1 MKKFK
6 SRITFSILIVV
17 LIGIFFVSYNFLTN
31 NKFNNKL
38 KYDNSNIKDP
48 AAPRIDD
55 PIELGDNETE
65 LKKKIINLPT
75 NTKYVGF
82 ETEPDTATK
91 GDKTVNLNVVFNDN
105 TYKKYT
111 LNYKVYE
118 VKWIKPKIE
127 ADVKTQTVRDGDT
140 INNVTWTA
148 ENISNSYDHTNYV
161 INKVNPMLA
170 NYILNPHTLVYDS
183 FTAPGGQ
190 GTLRAKININWRN
203 NEEEQRVI
211 EIVNYTAYEQNYDFT
226 ESKTKLIV
234 NRDTDNDG
242 RIDSEDDDDDDDG
255 FTDEQERLY
264 GSNPKD
270 AQSKPNQAAL
280 YKINVLQKK
289 TLKYYVNDIP
299 NVLDAIT
306 SDKALNNANKIK
318 KITVKQDITTDQKG
332 EKIAK
337 VEFEFEDCSTLEVE
351 VIARVFEKEI
361 VAPKLLVSRDS
372 QEVIEGKTIQ
382 DVIFNRENVDTTG
395 SEYVDKKID
404 DVINQTLT
412 FKSSLLPISPS
423 ATVKENTQAK
433 DYSSP
438 VNANTMYPTSTI
450 YSNAQWGNNERATF
464 VLEGEIEYKTKG
476 TVKKQSIITLLRDT
490 DKDGIPDETDDD
502 DDGDGVSDE
511 DEKNKYH
518 TDPKDSTSKPT
529 EAELHGNEVT
539 TKEFTIYE
547 NDPINI
553 LDGITLMPSGATKKI
568 IKNVDNTT
576 KGLKEGEVEVT
587 FKDNSKKTYKIKVKV
602 YKKVYVR
609 PKLVVKENT
618 NNEVL
623 EGKSIQT
630 IKFGLEEPTN
640 LGKDNEQYIERI
652 RDNPTLSGAT
662 VSTEDL
668 DKLVTGLNSD
678 LNPNVSIDVSGNPII
693 NWLNDNTKERIQV
706 NLKAT
711 LTSDHD
717 PTPEEVTTS
726 FTVLRDTDKDGT
738 ADEIDDDDDGDG
750 VSDEDERR
758 TGHNPKDPADKPTKA
773 ELDNTVIN
781 TKVLRTYV
789 NEPIDLKEGL
799 INQPFNT
806 TLELGDN
813 ADFSTK
819 GSTSG
824 TVKVKYSDGSFKTVK
839 VNVNVFEKR
848 YIKPNVTATPSTQN
862 VIESKNITE
871 VTLDKSIV
879 NGSIDNENYIEY
891 IVDNVVSEGFDNL
904 NGLTFDNNQLKGKLN
919 LTWANNN
926 EENKTVTLTH
936 KIKYQHLPDTDTTVK
951 FNVDRDT
958 DGDGIKDSEDD
969 DDDGDGFTD
978 QEEKDNNSDPKD
990 SSSIPS
996 QADIYKLR
1004 HLKTKKLR
1012 AYVGDT
1018 VDIKQGITSPLTGH
1032 NIEKVSIFKNT
1043 NTSVKGDDKPGTVR
1057 ITFKDSSH
1065 LDVEILTDVYEKQYI
1080 KGNLIASPDNQT
1092 AIEKKHI
1099 NQVIFQVNKVNE
1111 NIDEDNNIEY
1121 IPDEIESNTVE
1132 TQNATNLAVTDIS
1145 NTLTIGKL
1153 VTGIPNITWANN
1165 TDGYKTITVTN
1176 KIKYKHLGIDEKTVN
1191 IKILRDT
1198 DGDSTPDTL
1207 DEDDDDDG
1215 YTDDEEIAA
1224 GTDPKDPTS
1233 KPNNATT
1240 GKVITQ
1246 ILKGYVGDNLDE
1258 KLAIKSKPENGTLE
1272 VIKEFDTTSKGQ
1284 KEGTVR
1290 VKYPDN
1296 SFKDYKV
1303 LANIYEKQYLIHD
1316 VSVEND
1322 NQRVTEGKNITPINV
1337 NKTLNGT
1344 PGIDTDQ
1351 YIEKMVDPL
1360 NNENYDKL
1368 YNLVNSSNVLSGKVK
1383 IADWQAKEETR
1394 NITINYTRDYLHHGS
1409 LTTPIHLTVDRDTDN
1424 DGIPD
1429 KDDDDDDGDGVSD
1442 ADETR
1447 TGHDPKNPADKPT
1460 KSELDNTVINI
1471 NNGLETMVNK
1481 PIDITTAVINK
1492 PAGTTVHIKT
1502 PVDFS
1507 TKGPKTGVVEIRYSD
1522 GSKKEYNVPVKVYDL
1537 EYVKPS
1543 VTVTNSNTNVLE
1555 GKPIQNIKF
1564 NKTAP
1569 DLTTDEINFIK
1580 KKLDQT
1586 VSEDINITG
1595 ANINKST
1602 DEVNGIPTVNW
1613 VGQEES
1619 KTVVVKKVITYE
1631 HLPKTEVSTVFTI
1644 DRDTDNDGTADK
1656 DDDDD
1661 DGDGV
1666 SDADE
1671 TKTGHNPKDP
1681 TDKPTKAELDESLI
1695 TKQTLEAYV
1704 GDNVDITTGITNKP
1718 SNTTLEV
1725 VTPVTTTS
1733 KGLKQG
1739 VVKVKYPDGSF
1750 KNVTIDVKVYQK
1762 EYVKPIINVNNSN
1775 SPIIDKHAI
1784 QDITFTKVNPEV
1796 GKNDITYVEKILDTE
1811 TTNTVSNLSGLTY
1824 SADKISGNVTVNWI
1838 GQEESKT
1845 ITLTNTRTYAHLP
1858 STTTT
1863 TSIVVNRDTDNDG
1876 TIDSEDDDDDGD
1888 GISDADETR
1897 TGHDP
1902 KNPADKPT
1910 QSELD
1915 HANIVSNVL
1924 NVEVNDPVDIT
1935 TAITNKPAGTTVRVK
1950 TPVSTTTKGQKT
1962 GVVEIVYPDN
1972 SVKEVPVK
1980 VNVYEVKY
1988 LVPNVTVTNPNTEVI
2003 EPDNIKDVNINV
2015 SEVNERVDEV
2025 NFIKYKKDEL
2035 LSETITNLNGLTN
2048 DSNRK
2053 LSGKFNYTFTGNEET
2068 KVIDMPYTRVYRHN
2082 PPTVKNI
2089 KIKLLRD
2096 TDKDKIPDIRDDD
2109 KDGDGYSNAIE
2120 IAKGSDPYD
2129 PNSVPTLTKKEQLDE
2144 LIKKLEKL
2152 IDDTKKNPY
2161 DNKNKTDVDH
2171 LKNETLPD
2179 KENKKNEIKNSYNIS
2194 TPDSE
2199 IEKKKK
2205 EVQKHIDDINKEINK
2220 LRDKANFEELDKEKT
2235 KPIEE
2240 DLYTPETVKPLKDK
2254 IEEANKMNRDTST
2267 QQEVDDM
2274 TRIIKDLRDKLEL
2287 DKKKLKD
2294 KIDEL
2299 DKKIDDGKCLSE
2311 ECKKTSEKAKNGYN
2325 NPNLTKDEYVQLIN
2339 EINAVLQK
2347 NDNIKNP
2354 RTSSS
2359 QFIIVI
2365 IASLILVVGYIM
2377 LKTKKSYLR

>member
-55 PIELGDNETE
+55 PIEVGDNETE

-118 VKWIKPKIE
+118 VKWVKPKIE

-289 TLKYYVNDIP
+289 TLKYYVNDTP

-382 DVIFNRENVDTTG
+382 DVIFNRESVDTTG

-438 VNANTMYPTSTI
+438 VNANTMYPTSTV

-490 DKDGIPDETDDD
+490 DKDEIPDETDDD

-678 LNPNVSIDVSGNPII
+678 LNPNVSIDVSGNSII
-693 NWLNDNTKERIQV
+693 DWLTDNTKERIQV

-758 TGHNPKDPADKPTKA
+758 TGHNPKNPADKPTKA

-789 NEPIDLKEGL
+789 NKPIDLKEGL

-1165 TDGYKTITVTN
+1165 TDEDKTITVTN

-1246 ILKGYVGDNLDE
+1246 ILKGYVGDDLDE

-1284 KEGTVR
+1284 KEGKVR

-1368 YNLVNSSNVLSGKVK
+1368 YNLTNSSNVLSGKVK

-1409 LTTPIHLTVDRDTDN
+1409 LTTAIHLTVDRDTDN
-1424 DGIPD
+1424 DGTAD

-1447 TGHDPKNPADKPT
+1447 TGHNPKDPTDKPT
-1460 KSELDNTVINI
+1460 KAELDNTVINI

-1502 PVDFS
+1502 PVDSS

-1537 EYVKPS
+1537 EYVKPT
-1543 VTVTNSNTNVLE
+1543 VTVTNGNTNVLE

-1718 SNTTLEV
+1718 ANTTLEV

-1775 SPIIDKHAI
+1775 SPIIDKHSI

-1796 GKNDITYVEKILDTE
+1796 GKNDTTYVEKILDTE
-1811 TTNTVSNLSGLTY
+1811 TTNTVSNLNGLTY

-2015 SEVNERVDEV
+2015 SEVNEKVDEV

-2068 KVIDMPYTRVYRHN
+2068 KVIDMPYNRVYRHN

-2220 LRDKANFEELDKEKT
+2220 LRDKANFEELDKEKA
-2235 KPIEE
+2235 KHIEE
-2240 DLYTPETVKPLKDK
+2240 DLYTPKTVKPLKDK

>member
-118 VKWIKPKIE
+118 VKWVKPKIE

-289 TLKYYVNDIP
+289 TLKYYVNDTP

-382 DVIFNRENVDTTG
+382 DVIFNRESVDTTG

-438 VNANTMYPTSTI
+438 VNANTMYPTSTV

-490 DKDGIPDETDDD
+490 DKDGTPDETDDD

-623 EGKSIQT
+623 EGKNIQT

-640 LGKDNEQYIERI
+640 LGKDNEQYIEKI

-1165 TDGYKTITVTN
+1165 TDEDKTITVTN

-1198 DGDSTPDTL
+1198 DSDSTPDTL

-1368 YNLVNSSNVLSGKVK
+1368 YNLANSSNTLSGKIK

-1460 KSELDNTVINI
+1460 KAELDNTVINI

-1522 GSKKEYNVPVKVYDL
+1522 GSKKEYNIPVKVYDL

-1704 GDNVDITTGITNKP
+1704 GDNVDIATGITNKP
-1718 SNTTLEV
+1718 ANTTLEV

-1750 KNVTIDVKVYQK
+1750 KNITIDVKVYQK

-1796 GKNDITYVEKILDTE
+1796 GKNDTTYVEKILDTE

-1824 SADKISGNVTVNWI
+1824 SADKISGNVIVNWV

-2129 PNSVPTLTKKEQLDE
+2129 SNSVPTLTKKEQLDE

-2179 KENKKNEIKNSYNIS
+2179 KENKKNDIKNSYNIS

-2220 LRDKANFEELDKEKT
+2220 LRDKANFEELDKEKA

-2274 TRIIKDLRDKLEL
+2274 TRIIKDLRDKLAL

>member
-55 PIELGDNETE
+55 PIEVGDNETE
-65 LKKKIINLPT
+65 LKKRIINLPT

-289 TLKYYVNDIP
+289 TLKYYVNDTP

-372 QEVIEGKTIQ
+372 QEVIEGKIIQ
-382 DVIFNRENVDTTG
+382 DVIFNRESVDTTG

-438 VNANTMYPTSTI
+438 VNANTMYPTSTV

-464 VLEGEIEYKTKG
+464 ILEGEIEYKTKG

-693 NWLNDNTKERIQV
+693 DWLNDNTKERIQV

-750 VSDEDERR
+750 VSDDDERR

-871 VTLDKSIV
+871 VALDKSTV

-1018 VDIKQGITSPLTGH
+1018 VDIKQGITSPLTVH

-1165 TDGYKTITVTN
+1165 TDEYKTITVTN

-1351 YIEKMVDPL
+1351 YIEKIVDPL

-1368 YNLVNSSNVLSGKVK
+1368 YNLINSSNVLSGKVK

-1409 LTTPIHLTVDRDTDN
+1409 LTTAIHLTVDRDTDN
-1424 DGIPD
+1424 DGTPD

-1460 KSELDNTVINI
+1460 KAELDNTVINI

-1555 GKPIQNIKF
+1555 GKTIQNIKF

-1671 TKTGHNPKDP
+1671 TKTGHDPKDP

-1718 SNTTLEV
+1718 ANTTLEV

-1796 GKNDITYVEKILDTE
+1796 GKNDTTYVEKILDTE
-1811 TTNTVSNLSGLTY
+1811 TTNTVSNLNGLTY

-1915 HANIVSNVL
+1915 HANIVSDVL

-2015 SEVNERVDEV
+2015 SEVNERVDEA

-2053 LSGKFNYTFTGNEET
+2053 LSGKFNYIFTGSEET

-2179 KENKKNEIKNSYNIS
+2179 KENKKNDIKNSYNNS

-2220 LRDKANFEELDKEKT
+2220 LRDKANFEELDKEKA

>member
-118 VKWIKPKIE
+118 VKWVKPKIE

-140 INNVTWTA
+140 INNVTWTT

-190 GTLRAKININWRN
+190 GTLRAKFNINWRN

-289 TLKYYVNDIP
+289 TLKYYVNDTP

-382 DVIFNRENVDTTG
+382 DVIFNRESVDTTG

-438 VNANTMYPTSTI
+438 VNANTMYPTSTV

-490 DKDGIPDETDDD
+490 DKDEIPDETDDD

-652 RDNPTLSGAT
+652 RDNPTLSGVT
-662 VSTEDL
+662 GSTEDL
-668 DKLVTGLNSD
+668 DKLVTGLNSN

-824 TVKVKYSDGSFKTVK
+824 TVKVKYSDGSFKIVK

-1043 NTSVKGDDKPGTVR
+1043 NTSVKGDDKSGTVR

-1132 TQNATNLAVTDIS
+1132 TANATNLAVTDIS

-1153 VTGIPNITWANN
+1153 VTGIPNITWPNN
-1165 TDGYKTITVTN
+1165 TDEDKTITVTN

-1258 KLAIKSKPENGTLE
+1258 KLAIKSKPENATLE

-1409 LTTPIHLTVDRDTDN
+1409 LTTAIHLTVDRDTDN

-1447 TGHDPKNPADKPT
+1447 TGHDPKDPTDKPT
-1460 KSELDNTVINI
+1460 KAELDNTVINI

-1543 VTVTNSNTNVLE
+1543 VTVTNNNTNVLE

-1704 GDNVDITTGITNKP
+1704 GDNVDIATGITNKP
-1718 SNTTLEV
+1718 ANTTLEV

-1750 KNVTIDVKVYQK
+1750 KNITIDVKVYQK

-1796 GKNDITYVEKILDTE
+1796 GKNDTTYVEKILDTE

-1824 SADKISGNVTVNWI
+1824 SADKISGNVIVNWV

-1876 TIDSEDDDDDGD
+1876 TIDSEDEDDDGD

-2129 PNSVPTLTKKEQLDE
+2129 SNSVPTLTKKEQLDE

-2179 KENKKNEIKNSYNIS
+2179 KENKKNDIKNSYNIS

-2220 LRDKANFEELDKEKT
+2220 LRDKANFEELDKEKA
-2235 KPIEE
+2235 KSIEE

>member
-118 VKWIKPKIE
+118 VKWVKPKIE

-289 TLKYYVNDIP
+289 TLKYYVNDTP

-382 DVIFNRENVDTTG
+382 DVIFNRVSVDTTG

-438 VNANTMYPTSTI
+438 VNANTMYPTSTV

-490 DKDGIPDETDDD
+490 DKDGTPDETDDD

-623 EGKSIQT
+623 EGKNIQT

-640 LGKDNEQYIERI
+640 LGKDNEQYIEKI

-693 NWLNDNTKERIQV
+693 DWLNDNTKERIQV

-750 VSDEDERR
+750 VSDDDERR

-871 VTLDKSIV
+871 VALDKSTV

-1018 VDIKQGITSPLTGH
+1018 VDIKQGITSPLTVH

-1165 TDGYKTITVTN
+1165 TDEYKTITVTN

-1368 YNLVNSSNVLSGKVK
+1368 YNLANSSNVLSGKVK

-1409 LTTPIHLTVDRDTDN
+1409 LTTAIHLTVDRDTDN
-1424 DGIPD
+1424 DGIP
-1429 KDDDDDDGDGVSD
+1429 
-1442 ADETR
+1442 
-1447 TGHDPKNPADKPT
+1447 
-1460 KSELDNTVINI
+1460 
-1471 NNGLETMVNK
+1471 
-1481 PIDITTAVINK
+1481 
-1492 PAGTTVHIKT
+1492 
-1502 PVDFS
+1502 
-1507 TKGPKTGVVEIRYSD
+1507 
-1522 GSKKEYNVPVKVYDL
+1522 
-1537 EYVKPS
+1537 
-1543 VTVTNSNTNVLE
+1543 
-1555 GKPIQNIKF
+1555 
-1564 NKTAP
+1564 
-1569 DLTTDEINFIK
+1569 
-1580 KKLDQT
+1580 
-1586 VSEDINITG
+1586 
-1595 ANINKST
+1595 
-1602 DEVNGIPTVNW
+1602 
-1613 VGQEES
+1613 
-1619 KTVVVKKVITYE
+1619 
-1631 HLPKTEVSTVFTI
+1631 
-1644 DRDTDNDGTADK
+1644 DK

-1704 GDNVDITTGITNKP
+1704 GDNVDIATGITNKP
-1718 SNTTLEV
+1718 ANTTLEV

-1750 KNVTIDVKVYQK
+1750 KNITIDVKVYQK

-1784 QDITFTKVNPEV
+1784 QDITLTKVNPEV
-1796 GKNDITYVEKILDTE
+1796 GKNDTTYVEKILDTE

-1824 SADKISGNVTVNWI
+1824 SADKISGNVIVNWV

-1950 TPVSTTTKGQKT
+1950 TSVSTTTKGQKT

-2129 PNSVPTLTKKEQLDE
+2129 SNSVPTLTKKEQLDE

-2179 KENKKNEIKNSYNIS
+2179 KENKKNDIKNSYNIS

-2220 LRDKANFEELDKEKT
+2220 LRDKANFEELDKEKA

>member
-55 PIELGDNETE
+55 PIELGDNEE
-65 LKKKIINLPT
+65 EVKKKIINYPMGE
-75 NTKYVGF
+75 KYVGF
-82 ETEPDTATK
+82 ETMPDTATK
-91 GDKTVNLNVVFNDN
+91 GDKTVVLNVVMTDG
-105 TYKKYT
+105 TYRKYT
-111 LNYKVYE
+111 INYKVYE
-118 VKWIKPKIE
+118 VEWVKPNIE
-127 ADVKTQTVRDGDT
+127 SDIKTQTVRDGST
-140 INNVTWTA
+140 INNVTWTV
-148 ENISNSYDHTNYV
+148 ENISNTYDHANYK
-161 INKVNPMLA
+161 IKKVNPILA
-170 NYILNPHTLVYDS
+170 NYVLNPNILLYTS

-190 GTLRAKININWRN
+190 GTLSGKISVNWRN
-203 NEEEQRVI
+203 NEEEQRTI
-211 EIVNYTAYEQNYDFT
+211 EIVNYTAYEQNHDFT

-255 FTDEQERLY
+255 YTDEQERLY

-289 TLKYYVNDIP
+289 TLKYYVNDTP

-361 VAPKLLVSRDS
+361 IAPKLLVSRDS

-382 DVIFNRENVDTTG
+382 DVIFNREIVDTTG

-404 DVINQTLT
+404 DIVNQTLT
-412 FKSSLLPISPS
+412 FKSSLLPISPLD
-423 ATVKENTQAK
+423 TIKENTQLQ

-438 VNANTMYPTSTI
+438 VNANVMYPSTTA
-450 YSNAQWGNNERATF
+450 YNSVQWGNNERATF
-464 VLEGEIEYKTKG
+464 ILEGKIVYKTKG
-476 TVKKQSIITLLRDT
+476 TVQKQSVITLLRDT
-490 DKDGIPDETDDD
+490 DRDGIPDETDDD

-518 TDPKDSTSKPT
+518 TDPKDLTSKPT
-529 EAELHGNEVT
+529 EAELNGNEVT

-662 VSTEDL
+662 ASTEDL

-781 TKVLRTYV
+781 TKVLKTYV

-871 VTLDKSIV
+871 VALDKSTV

-919 LTWANNN
+919 LTWVNNN

-978 QEEKDNNSDPKD
+978 QEEKDHNSDPKD

-1032 NIEKVSIFKNT
+1032 NIEKVSIFTNT

-1132 TQNATNLAVTDIS
+1132 TQNATDLAVTDIS

-1165 TDGYKTITVTN
+1165 TDEDKTITVTN

-1240 GKVITQ
+1240 GKVKTQ
-1246 ILKGYVGDNLDE
+1246 ILKGYVGDDLDE

-1337 NKTLNGT
+1337 NKTVNGT

-1368 YNLVNSSNVLSGKVK
+1368 YNLANSSNVLSGKLK

-1447 TGHDPKNPADKPT
+1447 TGHDQKNPADKPT
-1460 KSELDNTVINI
+1460 KAELDNTVINI

-1631 HLPKTEVSTVFTI
+1631 YLPKTEVSTVFTI

-1718 SNTTLEV
+1718 ANTTLEV

-1796 GKNDITYVEKILDTE
+1796 GKSDTTYVEKILDTE
-1811 TTNTVSNLSGLTY
+1811 TTNTVSNLNGLTY

-1845 ITLTNTRTYAHLP
+1845 ITLTNTRIYAHLP

-1876 TIDSEDDDDDGD
+1876 TADKDDDDDDGD
-1888 GISDADETR
+1888 GISDADETK

-1950 TPVSTTTKGQKT
+1950 TPVSTTTKGPKT

-2015 SEVNERVDEV
+2015 SEVNERVDEA

-2053 LSGKFNYTFTGNEET
+2053 LSGKFNYIFTGNEET

-2179 KENKKNEIKNSYNIS
+2179 KENKKNDIKNSYNNS

-2220 LRDKANFEELDKEKT
+2220 LRDKANFEELDKEKA

-2365 IASLILVVGYIM
+2365 IVSLILVVGYIM
-2377 LKTKKSYLR
+2377 LKTNKSYLR

>member
-55 PIELGDNETE
+55 PIEVGDNETE

-118 VKWIKPKIE
+118 VKWVKPKIE

-140 INNVTWTA
+140 INNVTWNV
-148 ENISNSYDHTNYV
+148 ENISNSYDHANYV

-255 FTDEQERLY
+255 FTDEQEKLY

-270 AQSKPNQAAL
+270 AKSKPNQAAL

-289 TLKYYVNDIP
+289 PLKYYVNDTP

-351 VIARVFEKEI
+351 VIAKVFEKEI

-382 DVIFNRENVDTTG
+382 DVIFNRENIDTTG

-438 VNANTMYPTSTI
+438 VNANTMYPTSTV

-490 DKDGIPDETDDD
+490 DKDEIPDETDDD

-539 TKEFTIYE
+539 TKEFNIYE

-609 PKLVVKENT
+609 PKLVVKENA
-618 NNEVL
+618 NNEVV

-652 RDNPTLSGAT
+652 RDNPTLSGAIS
-662 VSTEDL
+662 STEDL

-758 TGHNPKDPADKPTKA
+758 TGHNPKNPADKPTKA
-773 ELDNTVIN
+773 ELDNTIIN

-936 KIKYQHLPDTDTTVK
+936 KIKYQHLTDTDTTVK

-1065 LDVEILTDVYEKQYI
+1065 LDVEIFTDVYEKQYI

-1153 VTGIPNITWANN
+1153 VTGIPNITWPNN
-1165 TDGYKTITVTN
+1165 TDEDKTITVTN
-1176 KIKYKHLGIDEKTVN
+1176 KIKYKHLGTDEKTIN

-1198 DGDSTPDTL
+1198 DGDSTPDKL

-1383 IADWQAKEETR
+1383 IADWQEKEETR

-1442 ADETR
+1442 ADEKR

-1460 KSELDNTVINI
+1460 KVELDNTVINI
-1471 NNGLETMVNK
+1471 NNSLETMVNK

-1580 KKLDQT
+1580 KKLDKT

-1595 ANINKST
+1595 ANINKSI

-1681 TDKPTKAELDESLI
+1681 TDKPTKAELDESSI

-1718 SNTTLEV
+1718 ANTTLEI

-1796 GKNDITYVEKILDTE
+1796 GKNDTNYVEKILDTE
-1811 TTNTVSNLSGLTY
+1811 TTNTVSNLNGLTY

-1845 ITLTNTRTYAHLP
+1845 ITLTNTR
-1858 STTTT
+1858 

-1902 KNPADKPT
+1902 KNPANKPT

-1935 TAITNKPAGTTVRVK
+1935 TAITNKPVGTTVRVK

-1988 LVPNVTVTNPNTEVI
+1988 LVSNVTVTNPNTEVI

-2053 LSGKFNYTFTGNEET
+2053 LSGKFNYIFTGNEET

-2129 PNSVPTLTKKEQLDE
+2129 PNSVPSLTKKEQLDE

-2179 KENKKNEIKNSYNIS
+2179 KENKKNDIKNSYNNS

-2220 LRDKANFEELDKEKT
+2220 LRDKANFEELDKEKA

-2274 TRIIKDLRDKLEL
+2274 TRIIKDLRDKLAL